1 MTTTTTTLAF
11 LSMPHGWEI
20 FAILLVA
27 LLLFGKR
34 LPEVGR
40 SVGRSIVEFKRGVK
54 GIEEEIE
61 AESSRPP
68 AATPP
73 APRKIEEG
81 RTVSQGSPIDTATPA
96 NPHAAH

>member
-1 MTTTTTTLAF
+1 MTTTTSTLAF

-61 AESSRPP
+61 SESARPP
-68 AATPP
+68 AA
-73 APRKIEEG
+73 PRKLDDG
-81 RTVSQGSPIDTATPA
+81 RTVSQGTPIDTSTPIDA
-96 NPHAAH
+96 NPRAAH